1 MMNIW
6 MTSTGRWTQDEE
18 HLMEELYPTT
28 DNHFLSKILDR
39 SVSAIEDKASRMD
52 LKKTDSREP
61 PAENSLRITERG
73 FKLRTRKVKLDYVL
87 DTRKIIENAI
97 TNLQELAGEAHTRA
111 TAKYLSTDTRQ
122 KWARIETYIYQTI
135 NTLTKNYDSQQIAER
150 LEELNTRVEKLME
163 EAQEPGDED

>member
-1 MMNIW
+1 MR
-6 MTSTGRWTQDEE
+6 RWTAQDESLLE
-18 HLMEELYPTT
+18 VLYPIT
-28 DNHFLSKILDR
+28 DTPFLSKILDR
-39 SVSAIEDKASRMD
+39 SVSAIENKASRMD
-52 LKKTDSREP
+52 LKKTDSHEP
-61 PAENSLRITERG
+61 PADYSLRITERG
-73 FKLRTRKVKLDYVL
+73 FALRTRRVRLDYVL

-97 TNLQELAGEAHTRA
+97 TNLEELAGEAHTRA

-135 NTLTKNYDSQQIAER
+135 NTLTKNYDSQQIAQR

>member
-1 MMNIW
+1 MNTW

-18 HLMEELYPTT
+18 RLMEELYPIT
-28 DNHFLSKILDR
+28 DTPFLSKILDR
-39 SVSAIEDKASRMD
+39 RVSAIEDKASRMG

-61 PAENSLRITERG
+61 PAENRIRIIERG
-73 FKLRTRKVKLDYVL
+73 FKLRTRKVRIDYVL

-97 TNLQELAGEAHTRA
+97 TNLEELAGEAHTRA

-135 NTLTKNYDSQQIAER
+135 NTLTKNYDSQQIAQR

-163 EAQEPGDED
+163 EAQEPGDPD